1 MTRLSSFLFHR
12 SRNSLTLW
20 LLAGGYLVYLAYTLL
35 RDAGETAAHVWGIY
49 LSAAVFGLVG
59 LALLAVSLLA
69 LKNGWYSEKLAAD
82 EHTADTALPSADA
95 NAADIDSA
103 EADMFPSAANDDV
116 AGEP

>member
-1 MTRLSSFLFHR
+1 MTRLSSFLSHR

-20 LLAGGYLVYLAYTLL
+20 LLAGGYLVYLAYSLL
-35 RDAGETAAHVWGIY
+35 RDAGETVTRVWGIY

-69 LKNGWYSEKLAAD
+69 LKNGWYSEKAAD
-82 EHTADTALPSADA
+82 EGADTTALPAADTD
-95 NAADIDSA
+95 AADIA
-103 EADMFPSAANDDV
+103 GADADTRSPAADADP